1 MAALQK
7 LPTSN
12 LPDAV
17 LDRRQAV
24 PALIDR
30 PQDFLIV
37 TGLAGAAQELSAM
50 TGNTPN
56 LFAMGGAMGAALMT
70 ALGLALAQP
79 KKKVLCVTGDGDLL
93 MSVGGLATIAL
104 QNPSNLTVICVDNG
118 HYGETGN
125 QESHTGL
132 GVRLDTI
139 AAGSGFPAVHTI
151 NTDTDLEEGR
161 RLLQQ
166 DGLRFMLLRVKEG
179 PPLKEKR
186 NLVPH
191 MERENFRKALLG

>member
-50 TGNTPN
+50 TGNSPN
-56 LFAMGGAMGAALMT
+56 LFAMGGAMGAAPTLIWLGG
-70 ALGLALAQP
+70 ALAVVLFPLLAGLALWLY
-79 KKKVLCVTGDGDLL
+79 VLVF
-93 MSVGGLATIAL
+93 VF
-104 QNPSNLTVICVDNG
+104 
-118 HYGETGN
+118 
-125 QESHTGL
+125 TGL
-132 GVRLDTI
+132 WFQHYCLEALSRHRSER
-139 AAGSGFPAVHTI
+139 AADIVATVKAPIRDI
-151 NTDTDLEEGR
+151 N
-161 RLLQQ
+161 
-166 DGLRFMLLRVKEG
+166 
-179 PPLKEKR
+179 
-186 NLVPH
+186 
-191 MERENFRKALLG
+191 